1 MYLLDTNVIS
11 ESRKM
16 AAGRAHPAMARWLN
30 SAPTRRLYISVITVE
45 ELEIGTR
52 RMERRD
58 AQQGQLLRRWLEQ
71 HVLPTFAERILP
83 LNLEAARHS
92 AAIQVPDPR
101 PIRDAWIAATAL
113 AHDLTLVTRNTRD
126 FMACGAR
133 VLNPW
138 QIEAH

>member
-11 ESRKM
+11 ESRKV
-16 AAGRAHPAMARWLN
+16 AAGRADAAVACWLN
-30 SAPTRRLYISVITVE
+30 SVATHALYLSVITVE

-52 RMERRD
+52 RMEQRD
-58 AQQGQLLRRWLEQ
+58 AQQGRLLRQWLEQ
-71 HVLPTFAERILP
+71 HVLPAFARRILP
-83 LNLEAARHS
+83 LSLQAARHS
-92 AAIQVPDPR
+92 AAMQVPNPR

-113 AHDLTLVTRNTRD
+113 AHDLTVVTRNTHD

-138 QIEAH
+138 QLKAH